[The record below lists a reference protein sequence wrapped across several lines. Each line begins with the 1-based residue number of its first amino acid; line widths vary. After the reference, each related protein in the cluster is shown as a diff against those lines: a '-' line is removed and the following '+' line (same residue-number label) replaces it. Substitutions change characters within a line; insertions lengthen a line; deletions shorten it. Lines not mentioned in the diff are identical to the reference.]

1 MTPSVNTTADQVL
14 DVIPLVMRVI
24 RKEFRSQR
32 DPELTLPEFRSL
44 AFINRTGGCSL
55 NEVADHIGLEAP
67 TASKLVDNL
76 VKRGLIVRQEDPD
89 DRRRVRLQI
98 SPKGKKSIDLAFDHT
113 RKFLARR
120 LAHLTEKERQGVIQA
135 TEILKNAFAGKPI
148 IQAARETRKV

>member
-1 MTPSVNTTADQVL
+1 MARSVDSVAGQVL
-14 DVIPLVMRVI
+14 EVIPMVMRLI

-32 DPELTLPEFRSL
+32 DPELRLAEFRSL

-55 NEVADHIGLEAP
+55 SEVGEHIGLEAP

-76 VKRGLIVRQEDPD
+76 VKRGLIRRQEDPD

-98 SPKGKKSIDLAFDHT
+98 SPKGKRSIDIAFEHT

-120 LAHLTEKERQGVIQA
+120 LAHLTEKEREDVTKA
-135 TEILKNAFAGKPI
+135 TEILRDAFAGEPVVR
-148 IQAARETRKV
+148 AAREASQI